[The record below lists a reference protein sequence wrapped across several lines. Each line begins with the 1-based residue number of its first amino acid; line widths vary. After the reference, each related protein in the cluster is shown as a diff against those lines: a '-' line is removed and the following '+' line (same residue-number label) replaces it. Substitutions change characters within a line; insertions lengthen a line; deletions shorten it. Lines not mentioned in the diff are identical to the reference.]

1 MIPVDTVIIGIKAS
15 CQPFFEAI
23 SSAIAV
29 VTDFGKVAWKIS
41 SGSPKTFPNI
51 YKMIIEK
58 VLPKTVET
66 RIGNQF
72 LFNIWNCSYK
82 ATPIITLST
91 GLINILIILP
101 PLS

>member
-72 LFNIWNCSYK
+72 LFNI
-82 ATPIITLST
+82 
-91 GLINILIILP
+91 
-101 PLS
+101 